1 MARSRHQRVY
11 SMEQRQRI
19 LSEVARR
26 EADGISLERASL
38 EAGVTSKT
46 VRKWRRASAFEA
58 VEIVASP
65 AAISSTSLSV
75 FDERSGL
82 RVENMDL
89 DGVAALIERL
99 R

>member
-1 MARSRHQRVY
+1 MAISRHRRMY
-11 SMEQRQRI
+11 SMAQRQRI

-46 VRKWRRASAFEA
+46 VRKWRGASAFEA
-58 VEIVASP
+58 VEILASP
-65 AAISSTSLSV
+65 AAISSPSLSV